1 MPGRARRDPPLFLP
15 FRGQLA
21 RIGVDLALY
30 PPPLPSPPL
39 SLSQSLSQSL
49 SIESAESNRVATRA
63 NELSV

>member
-39 SLSQSLSQSL
+39 SQSLSQSL